1 MLCVGISNII
11 SLLSGIALFLFGMA
25 LMGDGLKQV
34 AGNQL
39 ELILYRLTGSPIK
52 GFLLGAGVTAVI
64 QSSSATSVMIVGFVN
79 SGMMKVRQAISIV
92 LGAILGTSIT
102 GWIICLS
109 DIGSTGGWLDLFST
123 ATLTG
128 VISVIGIVLRM
139 TAKNPAKKHIGDI
152 LMGFAVL
159 MFGMSTMSA
168 AVSPLREDPTFIR
181 ILTSFSNPFLGILF
195 GTLFTCVLQSASAA
209 VGILQALASTGIIDF
224 SIALP
229 IIMGIAIGAAMPVLL
244 SAIGASVDGKRT
256 AMVYLVA
263 EVTGVILFAAIYY
276 CLDAMVQ
283 FPFAD
288 RVMTSVS
295 IAFVNTVFRLIKVVA
310 LLPFTKQI
318 EAVVN
323 LLVRDK
329 PQQKPVEPEAMR
341 LEERFI
347 QHPALAIEQS
357 RLTINAMAE
366 EAKRNFVEAVA
377 LLHGY
382 SDERFKLVEDLE
394 GSVDRYEDKLGTY
407 LVKVTEREMTAK
419 QNAEVSKFLHTISD
433 FERISDHALNI
444 AEGARELHQKNL
456 AFSDAAAHELE
467 VMEAALTEILSTAI
481 RSFVNNDL
489 QLAARVEPLEE
500 LIDNLCDEMK
510 LHHVDRL
517 QKGLCT
523 LGQGFVFNDLLTNY
537 ERVADHC
544 SNIAVALIELESD
557 SFDTHEYLNS
567 LKELKSDMYER
578 YYEEYSR
585 IYQL

>member
-1 MLCVGISNII
+1 MGISNII

-25 LMGDGLKQV
+25 LMGDGLKRV
-34 AGNQL
+34 AGNKL
-39 ELILYRLTGSPIK
+39 ELILYRLTGNPIK

-64 QSSSATSVMIVGFVN
+64 QSSSATSVMVVGFVN
-79 SGMMKVRQAISIV
+79 SGMMKVRQAVSIV

-128 VISVIGIVLRM
+128 VISVVGIVLRM
-139 TAKNPAKKHIGDI
+139 GAKDPAKKHVGDI

-159 MFGMSTMSA
+159 MFGMSAMSA

-244 SAIGASVDGKRT
+244 SSIGASVDGKRT

-263 EVTGVILFAAIYY
+263 EVLGVIVFAIVFYA
-276 CLDAMVQ
+276 LDAVVS
-283 FPFAD
+283 FPFAGNI
-288 RVMTSVS
+288 MTSVS
-295 IAFVNTVFRLIKVVA
+295 IAFVNTVFRFIKVVT

-318 EAVVN
+318 ERIVE
-323 LLVRDK
+323 LLVPDK
-329 PQQKPVEPEAMR
+329 AAQTQPAPESMR

-377 LLHGY
+377 LLHGW
-382 SDERFKLVEDLE
+382 SDERFRLVQDLE
-394 GSVDRYEDKLGTY
+394 TSVDRFEDKLGTY
-407 LVKVTEREMTAK
+407 LVKVTERELTAK
-419 QNAEVSKFLHTISD
+419 QNEDVSKFLHTISD

-444 AEGARELHQKNL
+444 AEGAKELHEKNL

-481 RSFVNNDL
+481 RAFVNNDL

-523 LGQGFVFNDLLTNY
+523 LVQGFVFNDLLTNY

-544 SNIAVALIELESD
+544 SNIAVAMIELESD
-557 SFDTHEYLNS
+557 SFDTHEYLS
-567 LKELKSDMYER
+567 SIKDMKSDTFER

>member
-1 MLCVGISNII
+1 MGISNII

-25 LMGDGLKQV
+25 LMGDGLKRV
-34 AGNQL
+34 AGNKL
-39 ELILYRLTGSPIK
+39 ELILYRLTGNPIK

-64 QSSSATSVMIVGFVN
+64 QSSSATSVMVVGFVN
-79 SGMMKVRQAISIV
+79 SGMMKVRQAVSIV

-109 DIGSTGGWLDLFST
+109 DIGSTGGWMDLFST

-128 VISVIGIVLRM
+128 VISVVGITLRM
-139 TAKNPAKKHIGDI
+139 AAKDPAKKHIGDI

-159 MFGMSTMSA
+159 MFGMSAMSA
-168 AVSPLREDPTFIR
+168 AVSPLRDDPTFIR
-181 ILTSFSNPFLGILF
+181 ILTTFSNPFLGILF

-244 SAIGASVDGKRT
+244 SSIGASVDGKRT

-263 EVTGVILFAAIYY
+263 EVLGVIAFAIVFYA
-276 CLDAMVQ
+276 LDAVVN
-283 FPFAD
+283 FPFAGNI
-288 RVMTSVS
+288 MTSVS
-295 IAFVNTVFRLIKVVA
+295 IAFVNTVFRFIKVVA

-318 EAVVN
+318 ERIVE
-323 LLVRDK
+323 LLVPDK
-329 PQQKPVEPEAMR
+329 AAQAQPAPESMR

-377 LLHGY
+377 LLHGW
-382 SDERFKLVEDLE
+382 SDERFKLVQDLE
-394 GSVDRYEDKLGTY
+394 TSVDRFEDKLGTY
-407 LVKVTEREMTAK
+407 LVKVTERELTAK
-419 QNAEVSKFLHTISD
+419 QNEDVSKFLHTISD

-444 AEGARELHQKNL
+444 AEGAKELHDKNL

-481 RSFVNNDL
+481 RAFVNNDL

-523 LGQGFVFNDLLTNY
+523 LVQGFVFNDLLTNY

-544 SNIAVALIELESD
+544 SNIAVAMIELESD
-557 SFDTHEYLNS
+557 SFDTHEYLS
-567 LKELKSDMYER
+567 SIKDMKSDMFER